1 MLLSAVD
8 IINVTLTLDGSRNT
22 YDLPLSFASIGHI
35 EFTSTDLTI
44 VLPNF
49 MDYTMS
55 GNVLSVPG
63 TYNGQFDIYYNYNSS
78 DQWTLD
84 LLITET
90 LLLVDNQKVVKDVNG
105 DYQGKS
111 LTEVRKIIT
120 SLNRA
125 KNKIAK
131 EKFQSSF
138 TERITLGSNGK
149 FSVINLT
156 KLFMNINSL
165 TDQVKDVAGKQITDS
180 TGMDVIYEWMG
191 SSLFICPHKKSGDIL
206 NLEYSFLPRDM
217 SFLTDVL
224 DFPELID
231 PRILCYFAAYQYDLI
246 SSPDDP
252 TLAGNWLNLWNDGFD
267 SIFYRSEYKPIK
279 DVYRTNGI
287 NGFNTGSNNW
297 GW

>member
-1 MLLSAVD
+1 VLLSAVD
-8 IINVTLTLDGSRNT
+8 VITVTPTIDGSRNT
-22 YDLPLSFASIGHI
+22 YDLPLSFASIGHVD
-35 EFTSTDLTI
+35 FTSTDLLTYI
-44 VLPNF
+44 PNF
-49 MDYTMS
+49 TDYTMS
-55 GNVLSVPG
+55 GNVWSVPG
-63 TYNGQFDIYYNYNSS
+63 TYGGGFEIYYNYNSS

-131 EKFQSSF
+131 EKSQPSF

-149 FSVINLT
+149 FDCTNLS

-165 TDQVKDVAGKQITDS
+165 TEEVKDKAGNQITDS
-180 TGMDVIYEWMG
+180 TGCDVRYEWMG
-191 SSLFICPHKKSGDIL
+191 SALLICPNKKSGDIL
-206 NLEYSFLPRDM
+206 NLEYAFLPRDM
-217 SFLTDVL
+217 RFLTDVL
-224 DFPELID
+224 DFPEVID
-231 PRILCYFAAYQYDLI
+231 PRVLCYFAAYQYDLI

-252 TLAGNWLNLWNDGFD
+252 TLASNWLNLWNDGFN
-267 SIFYRSEYKPIK
+267 SIFHRAEYRPIK
-279 DVYRTNGI
+279 DSY
-287 NGFNTGSNNW
+287 NW

>member
-1 MLLSAVD
+1 VLLSAVD
-8 IINVTLTLDGSRNT
+8 IINVTPTLDNSRNT
-22 YDLPLSFASIGHI
+22 YDLPLSFASIDHI

-55 GNVLSVPG
+55 GNVFSVPG
-63 TYNGQFDIYYNYNSS
+63 TYYGQFDIYYNYNSS
-78 DQWTLD
+78 DQWNLD

-90 LLLVDNQKVVKDVNG
+90 LLLVDNQKVVKGING

-131 EKFQSSF
+131 EKFQPSF

-149 FSVINLT
+149 FSVINLN

-165 TDQVKDVAGKQITDS
+165 TEQVKDVAGNQITDS
-180 TGMDVIYEWMG
+180 TGIDVRYEWMG

-206 NLEYSFLPRDM
+206 NLEYAFLPRDM

-224 DFPELID
+224 DFPEVID

-252 TLAGNWLNLWNDGFD
+252 TLASNWLNLWNDGFN
-267 SIFYRSEYKPIK
+267 SIFHRAEYRPIK
-279 DVYRTNGI
+279 DSY
-287 NGFNTGSNNW
+287 NW